1 MSIDHQSASPRLAP
15 SLGALLHET
24 ARCVLAVEQGHSLSE
39 VLPRVPA
46 GMRPGTQALS
56 FQALRHLGT
65 ARAVAQRL
73 AQRAPA
79 PPVLALLHASL
90 AVLIADEEGLQYQP
104 HTVVNQ
110 AVDAAKLARETRMQ
124 AGFLNACLRRFLRE
138 RRTLLE
144 SVAQDPVARWNHP
157 RWWIERR
164 QRDHPDHWQTILQAS
179 NRPGPMVLRVNRRL
193 VARDAYARTLSD
205 LGLETQA
212 LGEDGLVMSTPLPVD
227 RLPGFAQGH
236 CSVQDGAAQLA
247 AGLLLDGREWSA
259 NDRVLDAC
267 AAPGGKTAHLLER
280 ADLDLLALDVD
291 AQRCERIHDNLRRL
305 GFQAEVK
312 AADAGQPDTWWDGR
326 PFNAILLDA
335 PCTAAGIVR
344 RHPDVRW
351 LRRAT
356 DVEQLVAIQRRL
368 LDTLWPLLK
377 PGGRLVYCTC
387 SVFHAEGQ
395 DQVRAFLERHTDA
408 VLAPSPGHLL
418 PGTAAPG
425 GEFNDNEPGG
435 YDGFYYARLDK
446 VLP

>member
-1 MSIDHQSASPRLAP
+1 MSTDTPGTPPRLAP
-15 SLGALLHET
+15 SLGSLLHET

-46 GMRPGTQALS
+46 GLRPGVQALS

-65 ARAVAQRL
+65 ARAVGQRL
-73 AQRAPA
+73 VQRAPA
-79 PPVLALLHASL
+79 PPVLALLHAAL

-110 AVDAAKLARETRMQ
+110 AVDAAKLARDTRMQ
-124 AGFLNACLRRFLRE
+124 VGFLNACLRRFLRE
-138 RRTLLE
+138 RAALME
-144 SVAQDPVARWNHP
+144 SVANDPVARWNHP
-157 RWWIERR
+157 LWWIERL

-179 NRPGPMVLRVNRRL
+179 NRPGPMVLRVNRRR
-193 VARDAYARTLSD
+193 VARDAYAKTLQEAG
-205 LGLETQA
+205 LGSQP
-212 LGEDGLVMSTPLPVD
+212 LGDDGLVMSAPQPVE
-227 RLPGFAQGH
+227 RLPGFALGH

-247 AGLLLDGREWSA
+247 AGLLLDGRAWSA
-259 NDRVLDAC
+259 SHRVLDAC

-280 ADLDLLALDVD
+280 ADLDLIALDVD

-305 GFQAEVK
+305 GLKAEVK
-312 AADAGQPDTWWDGR
+312 AADAGLPDTWWDGR
-326 PFNAILLDA
+326 DFDAILLDA

-351 LRRAT
+351 LRRAS
-356 DVEQLVAIQRRL
+356 DVDQLVAVQRRL

-395 DQVRAFLERHTDA
+395 NQVWAFLERHTDA
-408 VLAPSPGHLL
+408 VLIPSPGHLH
-418 PGTAAPG
+418 PGTSIPG

-446 VLP
+446 AQP